1 MSNDGPMIVPTFRV
15 ALVDATNAERDPDVR
30 TRATRDRTLI
40 QGWAKKRTAE
50 PATGQDSASGPATSL
65 SVNDGDAGIRF
76 NFPGHA
82 RYRPISWD
90 EWFDHFD
97 LHDLTFLFEED
108 EPGRPMSH
116 RWRLMPTTELRANA
130 SIV

>member
-1 MSNDGPMIVPTFRV
+1 MSNDGPMIAPPYRV
-15 ALVDATNAERDPDVR
+15 ALVDAIDPKRNLEVR

-40 QGWAKKRTAE
+40 EAWARQRGAE
-50 PATGQDSASGPATSL
+50 PATGQESPSGSATSL

-76 NFPGHA
+76 NFPGHG
-82 RYRPISWD
+82 RYRPISWE

-97 LHDLTFLFEED
+97 RYDLAFVFEED
-108 EPGRPMSH
+108 EQGQPTSY
-116 RWRLMPTTELRANA
+116 RWRLMSTTDLRASA